1 MPTIKPKRKVSGL
14 IKILNIL
21 LQKHQANIDNIS
33 TSSFKIR
40 SFNKMITIMSSFP
53 GSHVVNVEEIE
64 KHFKD
69 NGVNNPQ
76 KMSII
81 VKEYLKKGSFDEAT
95 DAANHPIIKSV
106 LNLTKIYG
114 IGPKNAKKLYEDHGI
129 ITISDLR
136 KKVKTEPSIINNKVK
151 IGLKYHTQL
160 EKRIPRIEID
170 NYKEVIENIC
180 TEISPNLKMSI
191 NGSYRRGLPTS
202 GDIDILI
209 TSDNPTDNPSEL
221 RKCLITKLKKKGVII
236 ETLANGKKK
245 FMGIGKLSSRGFTIA
260 RHIDIIDTTFGE
272 FPFAVLYFTGSGGFN
287 TNMRTEAL
295 KQGYSINE
303 YTISDKNTK
312 IPVNSSKIMAK
323 IGKGIF
329 ESEKDIFE
337 FLDME
342 FVEPGERNT
351 VTLSKI

>member
-14 IKILNIL
+14 IDILNIL
-21 LQKHQANIDNIS
+21 LQKHQANIDGLT

-40 SFNKMITIMSSFP
+40 SFNKMITIMTSFP
-53 GSHVVNVEEIE
+53 RTHIVSTEEIE
-64 KHFKD
+64 NYFKD
-69 NGVNNPQ
+69 NGVKNP
-76 KMSII
+76 KKISII
-81 VKEYLKKGSFDEAT
+81 VKEYLKRGSFSEAT

-129 ITISDLR
+129 ITIADLR
-136 KKVKTEPSIINNKVK
+136 IKVKTEPDIINNKVK

-160 EKRIPRIEID
+160 EKRIPRNEID
-170 NYKEVIENIC
+170 KYKEVIENIC

-191 NGSYRRGLPTS
+191 NGSYRRGLSTS

-209 TSDNPTDNPSEL
+209 TSNNADDNPGEL
-221 RKCLITKLKKKGVII
+221 RKSLIKKLKKEKVII

-245 FMGIGKLSSRGFTIA
+245 FMGIGKLTRKGFTIA
-260 RHIDIIDTTFGE
+260 RHIDIIDTTLNE

-295 KQGYSINE
+295 KKGYSINE

-312 IPVNSSKIMAK
+312 TPIDSSKIMSK
-323 IGKGIF
+323 IGKNGF
-329 ESEKDIFE
+329 ETEKDIFD
-337 FLDME
+337 FLDID
-342 FVEPGERNT
+342 FVKPEERNT
-351 VTLSKI
+351 ITLSKI